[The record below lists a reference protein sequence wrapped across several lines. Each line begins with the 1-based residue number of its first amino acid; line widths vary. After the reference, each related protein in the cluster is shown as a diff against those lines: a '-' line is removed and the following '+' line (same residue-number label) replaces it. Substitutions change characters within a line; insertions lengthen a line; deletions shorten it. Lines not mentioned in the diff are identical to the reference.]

1 MKRFVLWL
9 IKVFRLDIPVEVV
22 KTVEKEVY
30 TPKNGVIDGDVF
42 IKGDVLVTGT
52 MDIEGGVTIY
62 VGKEDM

>member
-22 KTVEKEVY
+22 KTVEKVVY
-30 TPKNGVIDGDVF
+30 RPKNGVIDGDVL
-42 IKGDVLVTGT
+42 IKGDVFVTGT
-52 MDIEGGVTIY
+52 MKITGGVTIY

>member
-22 KTVEKEVY
+22 KTVEKVVY
-30 TPKNGVIDGDVF
+30 RPKNGVIDGDVF
-42 IKGDVLVTGT
+42 VTGT
-52 MDIEGGVTIY
+52 MKITGGVTIY

>member
-30 TPKNGVIDGDVF
+30 MPKNGVIDGAVL
-42 IKGDVLVTGT
+42 IKGDVFVTGT
-52 MDIEGGVTIY
+52 MKITGGVTIY

>member
-22 KTVEKEVY
+22 KTVEKVVY
-30 TPKNGVIDGDVF
+30 MPKNGVIDGDVL
-42 IKGDVLVTGT
+42 IKGDVFVTGT
-52 MDIEGGVTIY
+52 MSIEGSVTIY